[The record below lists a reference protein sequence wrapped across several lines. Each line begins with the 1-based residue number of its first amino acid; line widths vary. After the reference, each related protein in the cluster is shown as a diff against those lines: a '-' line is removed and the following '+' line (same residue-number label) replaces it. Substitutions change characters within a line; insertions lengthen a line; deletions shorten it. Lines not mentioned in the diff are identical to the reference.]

1 MSEPRWL
8 SVSEVL
14 QLHAMQIH
22 KFGGATGVRDYGLLE
37 SALMRPRQ
45 RYQYG
50 ELRTLVEVDAAYAA
64 ALSANHA
71 FVDGNKRV
79 AFLALVVFLR
89 LHGMVL
95 KAPAEQ
101 ATEMMLGLAAGTRSE
116 TDLREWVARNV

>member
-14 QLHAMQIH
+14 QLHAMQVH

-37 SALMRPRQ
+37 SAVMRPRQ

-79 AFLALVVFLR
+79 AFFALVVFLR